1 MFSSPIGP
9 SKGVHLTP
17 PVTEQTQALQGILDT
32 AFADVPK
39 GTPVGCNLAIL
50 QNADR
55 PLQMPIVLHSSGI
68 PLDAAQH
75 WGSVSKQFTA
85 ACIAKLVALGK
96 LDWKDDAGKL
106 LGLPSFKLGD
116 EKDKTVTIDQL
127 LHMRSGLPEM
137 TTLAALVGKD
147 DLLMSLEEKLTL
159 LSMYPYLEFEP
170 GSQES
175 YCNTNYYLLAA
186 VVEKASGKS
195 FADFVRDEV
204 FLPLNMGCKCSVD
217 PDCPSSIDGYT
228 RDYNLEPLKCQTVG
242 ATGIVGRPH
251 EMAHWN
257 AALGSGEWK
266 DLLELPPDAALQE
279 KQPVYA
285 RGLNV
290 TRVGDY
296 KVIHHSGSVGCFVTQ
311 FMRYEH
317 LHDPGKTFAFFLT
330 SNVDNIP
337 LSDKMAQDI
346 AVVLAQSEGIRFAL
360 PAPPEPPMPIP
371 IDHKDVIPFVGT
383 YKSHDLHVEYEI
395 TSQREKGTWVLHLSH
410 KNEQRAREIAAFVPT
425 APGVFSG
432 PIGDTLKLTKKGAV
446 LTGAKI
452 APLNLTRIYEI

>member
-1 MFSSPIGP
+1 MFSPPIGP
-9 SKGVHLTP
+9 SKGIHSTP
-17 PVTEQTQALQGILDT
+17 PGTEQTQALQGILDA

-50 QNADR
+50 QNAGR
-55 PLQMPIVLHSSGI
+55 PLHVPIVLHSPGI
-68 PLDAAQH
+68 PLDADQH

-85 ACIAKLVALGK
+85 ACIAKLVAMGK
-96 LDWKDDAGKL
+96 LDWNDDAGKL
-106 LGLPSFKLGD
+106 LGLPPFKLGE
-116 EKDKTVTIDQL
+116 EKDKTVTVDQL

-159 LSMYPYLEFEP
+159 LSKYPNLEFEP
-170 GSQES
+170 GSQEA

-186 VVEKASGKS
+186 IVERLSGKP
-195 FADFVRDEV
+195 FADFLRDEV
-204 FLPLNMGCKCSVD
+204 FLPLNMSCRCSVD
-217 PDCPSSIDGYT
+217 PDCPASIDGYT
-228 RDYNLEPLKCQTVG
+228 RDYNLESLNCQAVG

-257 AALGSGEWK
+257 AALDRGEWK
-266 DLLELPPDAALQE
+266 ELLELPPDVALQE

-296 KVIHHSGSVGCFVTQ
+296 RVVHHSGSVGCFVTQ

-317 LHDPGKTFAFFLT
+317 LHDPAKTFAFFLT

-337 LSDKMAQDI
+337 LSDKMAQDV
-346 AVVLAQSEGIRFAL
+346 AAVLAQSKQIRYAL
-360 PAPPEPPMPIP
+360 PGPPEPPAPIS
-371 IDHKDVIPFVGT
+371 IDHKEVVPFVGT
-383 YKSHDLHVEYEI
+383 YQSHDLQVEYEI
-395 TSQREKGTWVLHLSH
+395 TADREKGTWVLHLCH
-410 KNEQRAREIAAFVPT
+410 KSEQRVREIAAFVPT

-432 PIGDTLKLTKKGAV
+432 PIGDTLKLTKKGV
-446 LTGAKI
+446 IVTGAKI
-452 APLNLTRIYEI
+452 APLTLTRIYEI